1 MKKLSVTIA
10 AFLLS
15 ASLSVNG
22 QEPVKKEQKDG
33 DNKERKEHKEKKKR
47 RKASIKIEPCLK
59 RQGFLLTA
67 ISKNFINL
75 NRETG
80 LQRIRYGAA
89 IANITRA
96 LWTK

>member
-33 DNKERKEHKEKKKR
+33 DNKERKEHKEKKKDE
-47 RKASIKIEPCLK
+47 KP
-59 RQGFLLTA
+59 Q
-67 ISKNFINL
+67 
-75 NRETG
+75 
-80 LQRIRYGAA
+80 
-89 IANITRA
+89 
-96 LWTK
+96 